1 MTSIRL
7 AGIFLLVAPF
17 LSSPA
22 VAHDPSAW
30 GGLFR
35 SRDGG
40 QSWFPVD
47 AGLFIGGAL
56 DVAISPGDP
65 NHLLYATDTRLL
77 RSRNGGR
84 DWVQE
89 PGDEFAGAVF
99 AVRFLE
105 DGKGALAS
113 TATSIQHSADAGRWE
128 NVVAPAGSLPVRVFQ
143 SAEGKFFLGGE
154 SGLFV
159 GDNKGRNWSAV
170 SKDLPQAPVAAIVVH
185 PSATGTIFVVAQDRV
200 WASSDG
206 GRTWR
211 QRSDGL
217 PPGRIEALV
226 FEGRLWTFVGDRLH
240 ASDDNGVSWKPFG
253 NALPQADVS
262 VRGIAADAG
271 AKRFV
276 LATHRGVM
284 RSTDGAQTW
293 AVVEGNLPVHLEAGF
308 LARDPLDAATL
319 YAGFSLTPYTEI
331 RRRAGS
337 GANLLA
343 RLDPMSLA
351 GGGAFLVLTMV
362 FAGLAVGRLS
372 RARG

>member
-1 MTSIRL
+1 MTPTRL
-7 AGIFLLVAPF
+7 TGIFLLLATFLAAP
-17 LSSPA
+17 A
-22 VAHDPSAW
+22 AAHDPSAW

-56 DVAISPGDP
+56 DVAVSPGDS

-89 PGDEFAGAVF
+89 PGAEFAGAVF
-99 AVRFLE
+99 AVRFLA

-113 TATSIQHSADAGRWE
+113 TATSIQHTADAGRWE
-128 NVVAPAGSLPVRVFQ
+128 NVVAPAGSVPARVFQ
-143 SAEGKFFLGGE
+143 PAAGKLFFGGE

-159 GDNKGRNWSAV
+159 SNDNGRNWAPV
-170 SKDLPQAPVAAIVVH
+170 SEDLPQAPVAAIAVRQTA
-185 PSATGTIFVVAQDRV
+185 PETIFVAVQDRV

-206 GRTWR
+206 GRSWR

-217 PPGRIEALV
+217 PPGRIESLV
-226 FEGRLWTFVGDRLH
+226 FEGRLWVFAGDRMH
-240 ASDDNGVSWKPFG
+240 ASEDNGASWKPFG
-253 NALPQADVS
+253 NALPHADVS
-262 VRGIAADAG
+262 VRGIAVDAG
-271 AKRFV
+271 EKQFV

-308 LARDPLDAATL
+308 LARDPVDAATL

-351 GGGAFLVLTMV
+351 GAGAFLILTMV
-362 FAGLAVGRLS
+362 FAGWVVNRLN